1 MSGYVKI
8 VFKTEST
15 VFYLF
20 IYFLFFII
28 YYLFIYFFAF
38 AMVAACKSY
47 LAWNMEN
54 VLPHVSFIYRFI
66 VSAVFIM
73 SAIDRIANDSDI
85 LSYENIL

>member
-20 IYFLFFII
+20 IYL
-28 YYLFIYFFAF
+28 LFIYFFFAF

-54 VLPHVSFIYRFI
+54 VLPHVSFLYRFI

-85 LSYENIL
+85 LSYENIQ